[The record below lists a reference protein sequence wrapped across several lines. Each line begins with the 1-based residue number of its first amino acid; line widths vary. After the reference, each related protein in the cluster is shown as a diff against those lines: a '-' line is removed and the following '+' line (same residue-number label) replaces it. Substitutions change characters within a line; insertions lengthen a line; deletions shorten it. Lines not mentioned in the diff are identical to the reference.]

1 MQVILNI
8 NPDEII
14 EAASKMSIDDKL
26 KLYEKI
32 KKDILQIRFESIRKE
47 LKEKVTLTDEEI
59 LQEVEH
65 VRSERYKNRH

>member
-14 EAASKMSIDDKL
+14 QAASKMSIDDKL

-59 LQEVEH
+59 MQEVEH